1 MKNNRNGQAST
12 LSETQLN
19 ELLET
24 LAPRYR
30 LLFGICYFTSCRVS
44 EALSLKR
51 TDIVGDRIVF
61 RASTTKEKKTRELK
75 ISTRLASVIQEV
87 GLPDSGYVFPNGK
100 GGHIS
105 RQAADKALREA
116 CDYIGLLGVSTH
128 SFRRSSITCLHS
140 QGVPLKTIQR
150 RSGHASLANLAL
162 YIDVDQAEIDAAGEL
177 L

>member
-12 LSETQLN
+12 LTEAQLD

-24 LAPRYR
+24 LTPRYR
-30 LLFGICYFTSCRVS
+30 LLFSICYFTSCRVS
-44 EALSLKR
+44 EALKLKR

-61 RASTTKEKKTRELK
+61 RASNTKEKRTRELK
-75 ISTRLASVIQEV
+75 ISNRLASVIQELR
-87 GLPDSGYVFPNGK
+87 LPDSGYVFPNSK

-105 RQAADKALREA
+105 RQAADKALRSA
-116 CDYIGLLGVSTH
+116 CDYIGVVGVSTH
-128 SFRRSSITCLHS
+128 SFRRTAITCLHS

-162 YIDVDQAEIDAAGEL
+162 YIDVDQNEIDAAGEL

>member
-12 LSETQLN
+12 LSES
-19 ELLET
+19 ELSELFDT
-24 LAPRYR
+24 LSPRYR
-30 LLFGICYFTSCRVS
+30 LLFAICYYTSCRVS

-51 TDIVGDRIVF
+51 SDIVGDRIVF
-61 RASTTKEKKTRELK
+61 RAATTKEKRTRELK
-75 ISTRLASVIQEV
+75 ISSRLASVIESV
-87 GLPDSGYVFPNGK
+87 GLPQSGFIFPNGK
-100 GGHIS
+100 GGHVS

-116 CDYIGLLGVSTH
+116 SDYIGLVGVSTH
-128 SFRRSSITCLHS
+128 SFRRSAITKLHS

-162 YIDVDQAEIDAAGEL
+162 YIDVDQAEIDNAGEL